1 MARKSR
7 KSLLKDIE
15 LSVSE
20 ERVFSFMLDFG
31 GITTL
36 DAFVELGDTRLSAR
50 IFTLKEKGIPI
61 GSDRIKVKNR
71 YGESRSV
78 KRYYIA

>member
-50 IFTLKEKGIPI
+50 IFTLKAKGIPI
-61 GSDRIKVKNR
+61 DSDRIKVKNR

-78 KRYYIA
+78 KRYFIA

>member
-15 LSVSE
+15 LTVAE
-20 ERVFSFMLDFG
+20 ERVFSFMLDNG

-36 DAFVELGDTRLSAR
+36 DAYVELGDTRLSAR
-50 IFTLKEKGIPI
+50 IFTLKAKGVPI
-61 GSDRIKVKNR
+61 GADRIKVKNR

-78 KRYYIA
+78 KRYFIA

>member
-1 MARKSR
+1 MKSK

-15 LSVSE
+15 LTTAE

-36 DAFVELGDTRLSAR
+36 DAFVELGDSRLSAR
-50 IFTLKEKGIPI
+50 IFTLKEKGVPI
-61 GSDRIKVKNR
+61 GDERIKVKNR
-71 YGESRSV
+71 YGEKRSV
-78 KRYYIA
+78 KRYFIA